1 MIFEFPGFGSENNVE
16 NRMNVKRKKV
26 IWNLGGNFKWHFEL
40 LTFLWRYDKWNSLS
54 IEIIM
59 FLTQII
65 KVSMIINIENIQEK
79 LVLNSRLITI
89 SKYMSFQSN

>member
-26 IWNLGGNFKWHFEL
+26 IWNLGGNFKGHFEL

-54 IEIIM
+54 LIER
-59 FLTQII
+59 QG
-65 KVSMIINIENIQEK
+65 VIENIQEK
-79 LVLNSRLITI
+79 LVLNSRLIII